1 MWVSKKKFKELEE
14 KCKRLEQIQDT
25 QNNYLNRI
33 DRIERIMRN
42 ARDGKVTYVR
52 KNRSCVSINDYLMD
66 ELYYIYFDNL
76 EYEISVPYTQK
87 IYDVKRTKKKDVVI
101 VMSRENTT
109 DDDPV
114 YCNFVIDLVS
124 GDKVEIDLDD
134 VKRYCSE
141 D

>member
-14 KCKRLEQIQDT
+14 KYEYLEKSCFATKACI
-25 QNNYLNRI
+25 Y
-33 DRIERIMRN
+33 DRIERIMKY
-42 ARDGKVTYVR
+42 ARDGEITYVDR
-52 KNRSCVSINDYLMD
+52 YRTDL
-66 ELYYIYFDNL
+66 ETLYYVYLDNR
-76 EYEISVPYTQK
+76 EFKISVPYTQK

>member
-1 MWVSKKKFKELEE
+1 MWISKKKFKELEE

-42 ARDGKVTYVR
+42 TRDGKVTYVR

-66 ELYYIYFDNL
+66 ELYYIYLDNL

>member
-1 MWVSKKKFKELEE
+1 MWVSKKRFKELEE

-42 ARDGKVTYVR
+42 AKDGKVTYVR
-52 KNRSCVSINDYLMD
+52 KNRSCVSINDYLLD
-66 ELYYIYFDNL
+66 EYYIYLDNL
-76 EYEISVPYTQK
+76 EYVISVPFLQK
-87 IYDVKRTKKKDVVI
+87 IYDVKRTKNKNVVI

-114 YCNFVIDLVS
+114 YCNFLIDLVS
-124 GDKVEIDLDD
+124 GDKVEITLNE
-134 VKRYCSE
+134 VNKLKI
-141 D
+141 

>member
-1 MWVSKKKFKELEE
+1 MWISKKKFMKLEADYEYLEKSHFASKE
-14 KCKRLEQIQDT
+14 CIYDC
-25 QNNYLNRI
+25 I
-33 DRIERIMRN
+33 DRIERIIKY
-42 ARDGKVTYVR
+42 AKDGEVTYVDGLR
-52 KNRSCVSINDYLMD
+52 VIDLER
-66 ELYYIYFDNL
+66 LYYVYLNKN
-76 EYEISVPYTQK
+76 EYKISVPYKQK
-87 IYDVKRTKKKDVVI
+87 IYDIKKTKKDNVVI